1 VATPL
6 DADRLWTSL
15 RVAEEATQRGTALL
29 KELAKLLV
37 RKDAMSA
44 AWLADRRELRAKIE
58 AHLAAVENVSRKIGP
73 KMPVAA
79 DGGALATVDETQ
91 ALPGAARET
100 PAVAS
105 N

>member
-1 VATPL
+1 M
-6 DADRLWTSL
+6 TSL

-29 KELAKLLV
+29 KELTKLLV

-44 AWLADRRELRAKIE
+44 AWLADRPQLRAKIE
-58 AHLAAVENVSRKIGP
+58 AHLAVAEGVERGVSASPLTITEDGARTT
-73 KMPVAA
+73 A
-79 DGGALATVDETQ
+79 DGAQ
-91 ALPGAARET
+91 ALSEAAREA